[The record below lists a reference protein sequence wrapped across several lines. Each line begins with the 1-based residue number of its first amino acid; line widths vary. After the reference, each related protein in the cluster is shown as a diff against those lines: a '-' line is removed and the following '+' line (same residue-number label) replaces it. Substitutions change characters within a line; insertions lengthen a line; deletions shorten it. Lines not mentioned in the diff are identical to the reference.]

1 MFVRFRTTTSKLQV
15 SLIATRRSAGKVR
28 HEHIASLGS
37 AAIASPPSDRI
48 VFWTRLR
55 ARLARL
61 ADRLDAEAQSAI
73 LAAVHARIPMPT
85 QDEHHAEQLARARAD
100 AMFWET
106 LHGLHTARIEDGR
119 ALQAHGKLMI
129 AEGEAEA
136 RKVTEMLA
144 ASRARLARAQAE
156 ILSRT
161 PEGRESARRA

>member
-37 AAIASPPSDRI
+37 AAIASSPSDRI

-55 ARLARL
+55 ARL

-136 RKVTEMLA
+136 RKVAEILA
-144 ASRARLARAQAE
+144 ASRARLVRAQAE

-161 PEGRESARRA
+161 PERSGSARRA